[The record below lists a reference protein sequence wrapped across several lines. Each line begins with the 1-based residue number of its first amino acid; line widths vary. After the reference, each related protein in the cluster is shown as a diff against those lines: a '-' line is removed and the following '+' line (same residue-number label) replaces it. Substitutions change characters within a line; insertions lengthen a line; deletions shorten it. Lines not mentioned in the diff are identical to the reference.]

1 MEKINSFREEYYFLS
16 NFYEVPITYDGIT
29 YENNEAAFQAQKC
42 VDQKDRL
49 SFSKIN
55 ASEAKKLGRHVSL
68 RKDWEDIKVSIMENI
83 VLAKFEQHPDL
94 AQKLLHTGDQFL
106 EEGNTWGDRIWGT
119 VDGQGRNL
127 LGYILMHTRDIL
139 KSKMVDKEIS
149 ELDL

>member
-1 MEKINSFREEYYFLS
+1 MEKINSFRGEYYFLS
-16 NFYEVPITYDGIT
+16 NFYEVPVTYDGIT

-42 VDQKDRL
+42 VDPKDRL

-55 ASEAKKLGRHVSL
+55 PSEAKKLGRHVSL
-68 RKDWEDIKVSIMENI
+68 RKDWEDIKVSLMENI
-83 VLAKFEQHPDL
+83 ILAKFEQHPDL
-94 AQKLLHTGDQFL
+94 AQKLLLTGDQFL
-106 EEGNTWGDRIWGT
+106 EEGNTWGDHIWGT

-139 KSKMVDKEIS
+139 KSKMIDKETS